1 MITWMLD
8 IYIYIH
14 TYLNYSIHHD
24 FRSWTFEVVKSN
36 FGIFG
41 VGKQRSLAYPSVSGG
56 LFLGA
61 VTENGLSWDMSQRG
75 DPQKIT
81 RKLFCWWNIC
91 HVRLFVEFSTPQKI
105 LDKIHRDQKNAEKS
119 PQMVIVRQSPQNVL
133 DSRLGIL
140 VSIVL
145 WPKDLMDVCDPL
157 RCKQPYKVWLV
168 PSSPRQ
174 MCKFSMSTSA
184 ENCNPHWD
192 FLHRVSMPR
201 TITRFWAVLPMS
213 PATL

>member
-1 MITWMLD
+1 MYPSNSAPSNKTLFQLNKVPVLLLQPVDQHRQDCAMEIWDEVDVVQLNSNILENPILKGPSFAFLVRSFCSNWWSMINNSDGDMAHLLYLMND
-8 IYIYIH
+8 YMDAGYIYIY

-75 DPQKIT
+75 DPRKIT

-105 LDKIHRDQKNAEKS
+105 LDKIHRDQKNAE
-119 PQMVIVRQSPQNVL
+119 
-133 DSRLGIL
+133 
-140 VSIVL
+140 
-145 WPKDLMDVCDPL
+145 
-157 RCKQPYKVWLV
+157 
-168 PSSPRQ
+168 
-174 MCKFSMSTSA
+174 
-184 ENCNPHWD
+184 
-192 FLHRVSMPR
+192 
-201 TITRFWAVLPMS
+201 
-213 PATL
+213 